1 MSLHDY
7 KGHQITFI
15 PSPEGSMWACQYV
28 IRATGQTEVDGFPGR
43 AYLHVKRPR
52 PLRWRAPSGS
62 STNPIPTKT
71 ASILENVLTRSPL
84 AGEIKDQRD
93 FQSGGNALATSV

>member
-7 KGHQITFI
+7 KGHQITLI

-43 AYLHVKRPR
+43 AYFSREE
-52 PLRWRAPSGS
+52 AE
-62 STNPIPTKT
+62 
-71 ASILENVLTRSPL
+71 A
-84 AGEIKDQRD
+84 A
-93 FQSGGNALATSV
+93 ALASAKGLIDESHSNKDSVNT

>member
-7 KGHQITFI
+7 KGYQITLI

-43 AYLHVKRPR
+43 TYFSREEAES
-52 PLRWRAPSGS
+52 A
-62 STNPIPTKT
+62 
-71 ASILENVLTRSPL
+71 
-84 AGEIKDQRD
+84 
-93 FQSGGNALATSV
+93 ALARAKWLIDESQPKDSVKT